1 MTSKI
6 INTFYGIGVDILFCS
21 VPGTLTNDPVLAPAI
36 LKSCTE
42 LHGFSAIAL
51 DLNIEIVNR
60 VQNNKHRLLI
70 EQFFINQE
78 IDDLVS
84 DEIGDIIEYCADRI
98 LSYNP
103 TILGLSLLTQD
114 NQFFTVWLCH
124 YLKSVQPT
132 LKIVIGGSGIKN
144 FIAQAD
150 VSFAELLRNIKL
162 IDDYIYG
169 DGEYAIVEYLKG
181 NYVYPGINSNNWQGI
196 DNLNNLPH
204 ADFSDYDFTQY
215 KNTGIPICDSRGC
228 VRACEFCDIIEHWK
242 KYQYRTAD
250 NIFAEMLSQL
260 EKYNITHFL
269 FYNSLTNG
277 NMKEFIKL
285 LDLMSDYNDTHIK
298 QISWV
303 GYFIIR
309 NSKQHPESF
318 WQKIKKTN
326 GKLQLGIESVVETVR
341 IALGKNFSNE
351 DIDYHLAMAKKYNVP
366 LMLLLIVGY
375 PTETKQDFEFTK
387 QWFID
392 RKQYATHPVYSVVT
406 SLAAILPNTTLDR
419 KRSEYGIVSGE
430 IPTVWL
436 TPVSEISVQYRL
448 QYLKDLLVTLSKQG
462 FQVTSGNDNG
472 VATAHLEA
480 DRVHT

>member
-1 MTSKI
+1 M
-6 INTFYGIGVDILFCS
+6 
-21 VPGTLTNDPVLAPAI
+21 PGTLSNDPVLAPAV
-36 LKSCTE
+36 LKACVESS
-42 LHGFSAIAL
+42 GFSATAL

-60 VQNNKHRLLI
+60 IKNNKHKLLI
-70 EQFFINQE
+70 EQFFVTQE
-78 IDDLVS
+78 IDDLAS
-84 DEIGDIIEYCADRI
+84 NEIGNIIEYCADRI
-98 LSYNP
+98 LSYHP
-103 TILGLSLLTQD
+103 TTLGLSLLTQD

-124 YLKSVQPT
+124 YLRSVQPE

-144 FIAQAD
+144 FIAQAN
-150 VSFAELLRNIKL
+150 VSFAELLRDIKL

-181 NYVYPGINSNNWQGI
+181 NYSYPGINSNQWQGI
-196 DNLNNLPH
+196 SDLNALPKS
-204 ADFSDYDFTQY
+204 DFSDYDFTQY
-215 KNTGIPICDSRGC
+215 TNVGIPICDSRGC

-250 NIFAEMLSQL
+250 NIFAEMLSQI

-277 NMKEFIKL
+277 NMKEFTKL
-285 LDLMSDYNDTHIK
+285 LDLMGNYNNAHTK

-303 GYFIIR
+303 GYFIVR
-309 NSKQHPESF
+309 NSKQHPESV
-318 WQKIKKTN
+318 WQKIKTTN
-326 GKLQLGIESVVETVR
+326 GKLQLGIESVVEKVR

-351 DIDYHLAMAKKYNVP
+351 DIDYHLTMAKKYNVP
-366 LMLLLIVGY
+366 VMLLLIVGY

-387 QWFID
+387 QWFTD
-392 RKQYATHPVYSVVT
+392 RKQYARTPVYSVVT
-406 SLAAILPNTTLDR
+406 SLAAILPNTELDR
-419 KRSEYGIVSGE
+419 KRSEYGIISGE

-448 QYLKDLLVTLSKQG
+448 QYLNDLLATLRKQG
-462 FQVTSGNDNG
+462 FPATSGNDNG

-480 DRVHT
+480 HRVQV